1 MKSWLMW
8 FRSGLPSPLIFNR
21 SIQDMPQST
30 EVKQMKWLLILIH
43 FEISRN
49 KMYVTYVKKVIIL
62 CNKWK
67 RHEITSQEGKKHI
80 DMLLTLKSPR
90 PLIAPLTRNDRLT
103 VIFENDKVLTFVI
116 VSKNSLYF
124 HPLPYRLFL
133 HTIRASSFAEK
144 TVTNQYLVPLSSK

>member
-1 MKSWLMW
+1 
-8 FRSGLPSPLIFNR
+8 
-21 SIQDMPQST
+21 
-30 EVKQMKWLLILIH
+30 
-43 FEISRN
+43 
-49 KMYVTYVKKVIIL
+49 MYVTYVKKVIIL

-90 PLIAPLTRNDRLT
+90 PLIAPLTTNDRLT
-103 VIFENDKVLTFVI
+103 VIFEHDKALTFVI

-133 HTIRASSFAEK
+133 HTIRASSFVQK
-144 TVTNQYLVPLSSK
+144 TVTNQ